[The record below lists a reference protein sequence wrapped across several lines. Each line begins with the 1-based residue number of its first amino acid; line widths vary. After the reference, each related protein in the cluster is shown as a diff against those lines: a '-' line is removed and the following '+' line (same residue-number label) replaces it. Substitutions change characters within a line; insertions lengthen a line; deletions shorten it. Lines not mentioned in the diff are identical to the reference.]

1 MVKKIT
7 KIPFYLILRILLLV
21 SYLIPKKKTV
31 WLFGSNGGSFNGNA
45 KYLFLYICENYP
57 EIKAIWISK
66 NKNTV
71 QFLKDKNLTSYY
83 KLSLKGL
90 FYSLIGKV
98 YFYNAYI
105 SNVNAW
111 THGNAIKVN
120 LWHGTPMKKIEFDI
134 SKGTFSYVF
143 NKSLKSRFFYFN
155 HYTKPDYILSTSK
168 KVSKIFSSA
177 FRLDNSQ
184 CLEFGYPRNE
194 ILTYSK
200 DKIIDFIKKYEPLSS
215 FELVNT
221 LEKYKKVYVYMPTW
235 RDDGRDF
242 IKESKI
248 DFEFLNKVLAE
259 KNYCLILKLH
269 INTKLPINL
278 NNFENI
284 ILFDNKADIY
294 PILPF
299 THTLITDYSSIYFD
313 YKLMNKEVIFFCF
326 DKDEYIKDRG
336 MYFDYNEII
345 KYELVANN
353 FEDLI
358 SVIRQNNQEI
368 SNENLFLNQMIEPS
382 KNLNSNKE
390 IVKFIQSK
398 ITQTDKEVQD
408 GRTNI

>member
-7 KIPFYLILRILLLV
+7 KIPFYLILRLLLLV
-21 SYLIPKKKTV
+21 SHLIPKKKAV
-31 WLFGSNGGSFNGNA
+31 WLFGSFGSSFNDNA
-45 KYLFLYICENYP
+45 KYLFLYICESHP
-57 EIKAIWISK
+57 EIKAIWISN

-71 QFLKDKNLTSYY
+71 QFLKDKNLTSHY
-83 KLSLKGL
+83 KWSLKGL
-90 FYSLIGKV
+90 FYSLTGKV

-105 SNVNAW
+105 SDINTW

-134 SKGTFSYVF
+134 SKGTISHIF

-155 HYTKPDYILSTSK
+155 HYTKADYILSTSK
-168 KVSKIFSSA
+168 KVSEIFSSA

-235 RDDGRDF
+235 RDDGSDF

-248 DFEFLNKVLAE
+248 DFDFLNKVLAD
-259 KNYCLILKLH
+259 KNYYLILKLH
-269 INTKLPINL
+269 NNTKLPIDL
-278 NNFENI
+278 NDFENI

-313 YKLMNKEVIFFCF
+313 YKLMDKEVIFFCF
-326 DKDEYIKDRG
+326 DKDEYIKGRE
-336 MYFDYNEII
+336 MYFDYNKII
-345 KYELVANN
+345 KYEFVANN
-353 FEDLI
+353 FNNLI
-358 SVIRQNNQEI
+358 SVITQNNQEI
-368 SNENLFLNQMIEPS
+368 DNKNQFLSQMIAQS
-382 KNLNSNKE
+382 KRIDSNKK
-390 IVKFIQSK
+390 IVKFIVERS
-398 ITQTDKEVQD
+398 
-408 GRTNI
+408 